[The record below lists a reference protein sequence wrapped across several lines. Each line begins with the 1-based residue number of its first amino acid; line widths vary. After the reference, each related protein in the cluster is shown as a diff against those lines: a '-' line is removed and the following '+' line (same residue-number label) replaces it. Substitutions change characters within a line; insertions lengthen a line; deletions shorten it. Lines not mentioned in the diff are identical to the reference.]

1 MEEANHLIDIL
12 SRTIKALE
20 KEDTAELKN
29 LSDQTIHSASVYQ
42 HTDYILVAV
51 IVYSLSKILERKNVL
66 RIAQWSIFIK
76 NINSFLTLC
85 ISSLQQKK
93 HAQFLKLL
101 NKTKQRLEQESGD
114 MRPLIKEV
122 LRKASINKA
131 SKIYEHGISLAKTTK
146 LLGISQWELSEY
158 VGSKETPQNY
168 LNKTIDV
175 KSRVKMAM
183 EFFK

>member
-1 MEEANHLIDIL
+1 MEEIGHLIEIL
-12 SRTIKALE
+12 SRTRNALE
-20 KEDTAELKN
+20 QEDAAELKK

-51 IVYSLSKILERKNVL
+51 IIYSLSKIIERKNTL
-66 RIAQWSIFIK
+66 RISQWSIFIK
-76 NINSFLTLC
+76 NINSLLSLC

-101 NKTKQRLEQESGD
+101 NKIKQRLEQESSD
-114 MRPLIKEV
+114 LHTLIKEV

-131 SKIYEHGISLAKTTK
+131 SKIYEHGLSLAKTTK

-158 VGSKETPQNY
+158 IGSKEIPQNY

-175 KSRVKMAM
+175 KSRAKMAL
-183 EFFK
+183 EFFG